1 MIAELE
7 KERTKLKEWYETT
20 RIDERD
26 EEQREVR
33 QTRNKKKVITPM
45 TFMRSF
51 SLPIHSHSAEHVLKP
66 DSLNIQARQT
76 LTQRSLSL
84 TLALHLTL

>member
-33 QTRNKKKVITPM
+33 QTRNKKKVIAPM
-45 TFMRSF
+45 VFTCVLAHRSIHIVLCMF
-51 SLPIHSHSAEHVLKP
+51 SSQIHSMFKLDKR
-66 DSLNIQARQT
+66 SLNARYHSPS
-76 LTQRSLSL
+76 RFI
-84 TLALHLTL
+84 